1 MRIIGGYLKGQK
13 ILIPSDKSTRPLK
26 DRVRQSIF
34 NIIEHSKNENLD
46 LNGSKILDLFAGTGS
61 FGIECLSRGAESVI
75 FFENYLDSN
84 KILKQNLEKLE
95 LTNKTQ
101 VFDGDS
107 YEFKKN
113 QLSSLTESSQE
124 EQKSAGLDQCSE
136 EEYEEIKSLNK
147 SYKEKFQF
155 PFIIAVKGLNRLDI
169 IKSMKKRVDNNYEE
183 EFLTAI
189 NEVHKIAKI
198 RLDALEL

>member
-1 MRIIGGYLKGQK
+1 MSLDQLWKKVVNKSSDNLK
-13 ILIPSDKSTRPLK
+13 LK
-26 DRVRQSIF
+26 LLRAHP
-34 NIIEHSKNENLD
+34 EL
-46 LNGSKILDLFAGTGS
+46 
-61 FGIECLSRGAESVI
+61 GI
-75 FFENYLDSN
+75 
-84 KILKQNLEKLE
+84 
-95 LTNKTQ
+95 
-101 VFDGDS
+101 
-107 YEFKKN
+107 KKN

-147 SYKEKFQF
+147 LYKEKFKF

-169 IKSMKKRVDNNYEE
+169 IKSMKKRVNNNYEE

>member
-1 MRIIGGYLKGQK
+1 MKLSILK
-13 ILIPSDKSTRPLK
+13 I
-26 DRVRQSIF
+26 
-34 NIIEHSKNENLD
+34 
-46 LNGSKILDLFAGTGS
+46 
-61 FGIECLSRGAESVI
+61 
-75 FFENYLDSN
+75 
-84 KILKQNLEKLE
+84 KILKNLKFISLFESIYEHSDWVIKNVIEDKSNIPNTINELRSAMKKVVNKSSDNLKLKLLRAHPE
-95 LTNKTQ
+95 L
-101 VFDGDS
+101 GI
-107 YEFKKN
+107 KKN

-169 IKSMKKRVDNNYEE
+169 IKSMKKRVNNNYEE

>member
-1 MRIIGGYLKGQK
+1 MENEIINFENKNLKK
-13 ILIPSDKSTRPLK
+13 SKFISLFESIYEHSDWVIKNVIEDKSNIPNTIYELK
-26 DRVRQSIF
+26 LKM
-34 NIIEHSKNENLD
+34 KNEVDNCSENLK
-46 LNGSKILDLFAGTGS
+46 LKLLRSHPEL
-61 FGIECLSRGAESVI
+61 GI
-75 FFENYLDSN
+75 
-84 KILKQNLEKLE
+84 
-95 LTNKTQ
+95 
-101 VFDGDS
+101 
-107 YEFKKN
+107 KKN
-113 QLSSLTESSQE
+113 EISSLTQSSQA

-147 SYKEKFQF
+147 SYKEKFKF

>member
-1 MRIIGGYLKGQK
+1 MENENINFEKKSFKKSEFITLFESIYEHSDWVIKNIIKNNSNVPNTINELKIK
-13 ILIPSDKSTRPLK
+13 MKNEVDKS
-26 DRVRQSIF
+26 S
-34 NIIEHSKNENLD
+34 ENLK
-46 LNGSKILDLFAGTGS
+46 LKLLRAHPEL
-61 FGIECLSRGAESVI
+61 GI
-75 FFENYLDSN
+75 
-84 KILKQNLEKLE
+84 
-95 LTNKTQ
+95 
-101 VFDGDS
+101 
-107 YEFKKN
+107 KKS
-113 QLSSLTESSQE
+113 QLSSLTEASQE

-136 EEYEEIKSLNK
+136 EEYQEIKSLNK
-147 SYKEKFQF
+147 LYKEKFQF

>member
-1 MRIIGGYLKGQK
+1 MENEIINFEKKSFKKSEFITLFESIYEHSDWVIKNIIKNNSNVPNTINELKIK
-13 ILIPSDKSTRPLK
+13 MKNEVDKS
-26 DRVRQSIF
+26 S
-34 NIIEHSKNENLD
+34 ENLK
-46 LNGSKILDLFAGTGS
+46 LKLLRAHPEL
-61 FGIECLSRGAESVI
+61 GI
-75 FFENYLDSN
+75 
-84 KILKQNLEKLE
+84 
-95 LTNKTQ
+95 
-101 VFDGDS
+101 
-107 YEFKKN
+107 KKS
-113 QLSSLTESSQE
+113 QLSSLTEASQE

-136 EEYEEIKSLNK
+136 EEYEVIKSLNK

-198 RLDALEL
+198 RLDALEI

>member
-1 MRIIGGYLKGQK
+1 MSLDQLWKKVVNKSSDNLK
-13 ILIPSDKSTRPLK
+13 LK
-26 DRVRQSIF
+26 LLRAHP
-34 NIIEHSKNENLD
+34 EL
-46 LNGSKILDLFAGTGS
+46 
-61 FGIECLSRGAESVI
+61 GI
-75 FFENYLDSN
+75 
-84 KILKQNLEKLE
+84 
-95 LTNKTQ
+95 
-101 VFDGDS
+101 
-107 YEFKKN
+107 KKN

-136 EEYEEIKSLNK
+136 EEYDEIKSLNK
-147 SYKEKFQF
+147 LYKEKFKF

-169 IKSMKKRVDNNYEE
+169 IKSMKKRVNNNYEE

>member
-1 MRIIGGYLKGQK
+1 MENEIINFENKNFKKSKFISLFESIYEHSDWVIKNV
-13 ILIPSDKSTRPLK
+13 IEDKSNIPNTIYELK
-26 DRVRQSIF
+26 LKM
-34 NIIEHSKNENLD
+34 KNEVDNCSENLK
-46 LNGSKILDLFAGTGS
+46 LKLLRAHPEL
-61 FGIECLSRGAESVI
+61 GI
-75 FFENYLDSN
+75 
-84 KILKQNLEKLE
+84 
-95 LTNKTQ
+95 
-101 VFDGDS
+101 
-107 YEFKKN
+107 KKN
-113 QLSSLTESSQE
+113 EISSLTHSSQA

>member
-1 MRIIGGYLKGQK
+1 MCIRDRIKNVIEDESNIPNTINELRSAMKKVVNKSSDNLK
-13 ILIPSDKSTRPLK
+13 LK
-26 DRVRQSIF
+26 LLRAHP
-34 NIIEHSKNENLD
+34 EL
-46 LNGSKILDLFAGTGS
+46 
-61 FGIECLSRGAESVI
+61 GI
-75 FFENYLDSN
+75 
-84 KILKQNLEKLE
+84 
-95 LTNKTQ
+95 
-101 VFDGDS
+101 
-107 YEFKKN
+107 KKN

-147 SYKEKFQF
+147 LYKEKFKF

-169 IKSMKKRVDNNYEE
+169 IKSMKKRVNNNYEE

>member
-1 MRIIGGYLKGQK
+1 MENEIINFEKKSFKKSEFITLFESIYEHSDWVIKNIIKNNSNVPNTINELKIK
-13 ILIPSDKSTRPLK
+13 MKNEVDKS
-26 DRVRQSIF
+26 S
-34 NIIEHSKNENLD
+34 ENLK
-46 LNGSKILDLFAGTGS
+46 LKLLRAHPEL
-61 FGIECLSRGAESVI
+61 GI
-75 FFENYLDSN
+75 
-84 KILKQNLEKLE
+84 
-95 LTNKTQ
+95 
-101 VFDGDS
+101 
-107 YEFKKN
+107 KKS
-113 QLSSLTESSQE
+113 QLSSLTEASQE

-136 EEYEEIKSLNK
+136 EEYQEIKSLNK

>member
-1 MRIIGGYLKGQK
+1 MENENINFEKKSFKKSEFITLFASIYEHSDWVIKNIIKNNSNVPNTINELKIK
-13 ILIPSDKSTRPLK
+13 MKNEVDKS
-26 DRVRQSIF
+26 S
-34 NIIEHSKNENLD
+34 ENLK
-46 LNGSKILDLFAGTGS
+46 LKLLRAHPEL
-61 FGIECLSRGAESVI
+61 GI
-75 FFENYLDSN
+75 
-84 KILKQNLEKLE
+84 
-95 LTNKTQ
+95 
-101 VFDGDS
+101 
-107 YEFKKN
+107 KKS
-113 QLSSLTESSQE
+113 QLSSLTEASQE

-169 IKSMKKRVDNNYEE
+169 IKSMKKRVDNNYDE

-198 RLDALEL
+198 RLDALEI

>member
-1 MRIIGGYLKGQK
+1 MENEIIIFEKKSFKNYEFITLFESIYEHSDWVIKSV
-13 ILIPSDKSTRPLK
+13 IEDKSNIPNTLNELRLVMKKVVNKSSDNLK
-26 DRVRQSIF
+26 LKLLRAHP
-34 NIIEHSKNENLD
+34 EL
-46 LNGSKILDLFAGTGS
+46 
-61 FGIECLSRGAESVI
+61 GI
-75 FFENYLDSN
+75 
-84 KILKQNLEKLE
+84 
-95 LTNKTQ
+95 
-101 VFDGDS
+101 
-107 YEFKKN
+107 KKN

-136 EEYEEIKSLNK
+136 EEYQEIKSLNK
-147 SYKEKFQF
+147 LYKEKFQF

-198 RLDALEL
+198 RLDALEI

>member
-1 MRIIGGYLKGQK
+1 MENENINFEKKSFKKSEFITLFESIYEHSDWVIKNIIKNNSNVPNTINELKIK
-13 ILIPSDKSTRPLK
+13 MKNEVDKS
-26 DRVRQSIF
+26 S
-34 NIIEHSKNENLD
+34 ENLK
-46 LNGSKILDLFAGTGS
+46 LKLLRAHPEL
-61 FGIECLSRGAESVI
+61 GI
-75 FFENYLDSN
+75 
-84 KILKQNLEKLE
+84 
-95 LTNKTQ
+95 
-101 VFDGDS
+101 
-107 YEFKKN
+107 KKN

-136 EEYEEIKSLNK
+136 EEYKEIKSLNK

>member
-1 MRIIGGYLKGQK
+1 MENEIINFENKNFKKSKFISLFESIYEHSDWVIKNV
-13 ILIPSDKSTRPLK
+13 IEDKSNIPNTIYELK
-26 DRVRQSIF
+26 LKM
-34 NIIEHSKNENLD
+34 KNEVDNSSENLK
-46 LNGSKILDLFAGTGS
+46 LKLLRSHPEL
-61 FGIECLSRGAESVI
+61 GI
-75 FFENYLDSN
+75 
-84 KILKQNLEKLE
+84 
-95 LTNKTQ
+95 
-101 VFDGDS
+101 
-107 YEFKKN
+107 KKN
-113 QLSSLTESSQE
+113 EISSLTQSSQA

-198 RLDALEL
+198 RFDALEL